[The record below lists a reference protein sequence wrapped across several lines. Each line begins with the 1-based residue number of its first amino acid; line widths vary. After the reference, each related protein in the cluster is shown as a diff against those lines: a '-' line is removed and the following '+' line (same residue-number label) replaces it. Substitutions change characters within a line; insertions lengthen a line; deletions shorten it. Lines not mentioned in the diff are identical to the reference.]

1 MPASR
6 LGPWGPWLSVMAT
19 ANNASDAQQAQRCL
33 RPLAII
39 LFCAFFV
46 SNNQLTCASNNQLT
60 GLLALRFLLSFSRS
74 TSLGIPT
81 HSSMQPCPQR
91 RLESW
96 GKLSCNFCWGKNGYL
111 LFRSFPM
118 DIYIIYITATVIVR
132 GVISSNMHSIDN
144 GQTVLKKMLY
154 ISKVYEMS
162 YEVNDTNA
170 HVINLINTIL
180 NELNTKLI
188 SYSSQ

>member
-1 MPASR
+1 
-6 LGPWGPWLSVMAT
+6 
-19 ANNASDAQQAQRCL
+19 
-33 RPLAII
+33 
-39 LFCAFFV
+39 
-46 SNNQLTCASNNQLT
+46 
-60 GLLALRFLLSFSRS
+60 
-74 TSLGIPT
+74 
-81 HSSMQPCPQR
+81 
-91 RLESW
+91 
-96 GKLSCNFCWGKNGYL
+96 
-111 LFRSFPM
+111 M